1 MTATTAGQVRSAPP
15 AQVPW
20 RQLAWVT
27 WRQHRA
33 ALAWVLAAPAAAA
46 VAMAAFHAPPYG
58 ASYTDDR
65 LGVGLEIAVV
75 IVLQLTPVLAG
86 LYVGAPLIA
95 REAEHGTLRL
105 AWTQAT
111 GRTRWLLSQTVPVAV
126 VLALAAAGLG
136 LELRWWFGANWSAS
150 DPWLPQYFS
159 LNPLPLA
166 GWVTLAFS
174 IGVLAGAAI
183 RRTVPAMA
191 ATLVSYAV
199 LQYVTALWWRSAY
212 LSPLRRVVPDA
223 RIMPG
228 GGINFGAPGGYYVS
242 YGRTSGR
249 PGPNIL
255 GTWLGFPDGRPLSN
269 PQLYRSAAWLR
280 DHHIRVW
287 MSYQPGSRYGIF
299 QYIEFGWLIA
309 LAALLVAAAVL
320 VIRRSST

>member
-27 WRQHRA
+27 WRQRRA
-33 ALAWVLAAPAAAA
+33 ALAWVLTAPAAAA
-46 VAMAAFHAPPYG
+46 MAMAAFAAPPYG
-58 ASYTDDR
+58 ASYPDDR
-65 LGVGLEIAVV
+65 LRVGLEIAVL
-75 IVLQLTPVLAG
+75 IVLQLTPVLVG
-86 LYVGAPLIA
+86 LYVGA

-105 AWTQAT
+105 AWTQAA

-191 ATLVSYAV
+191 VTLVSYAV
-199 LQYVTALWWRSAY
+199 LQTVTALWWRMAY
-212 LSPLRRVVPDA
+212 LPPLRRVVPHA

-228 GGINFGAPGGYYVS
+228 FDFSVRGGYYPS
-242 YGRTSGR
+242 YGRSFGPGHGPGR
-249 PGPNIL
+249 NIL
-255 GTWLGFPDGRPLSN
+255 RTWTAWPDGRVLSN
-269 PQLYRSAAWLR
+269 SELVRSAAWFR

-309 LAALLVAAAVL
+309 LAALLIAAAVL
-320 VIRRSST
+320 VIRGRSA